1 MVPGPRPAAGTYRGL
16 PRRVRQANLNPRL
29 RDTPAPARS
38 AQAEGTAPADGRSP
52 EEARDL
58 VASLQSGWQRG
69 RETDPA
75 AQATDGTQT
84 ATADERD
91 ERRDAELPQNGEA

>member
-1 MVPGPRPAAGTYRGL
+1 
-16 PRRVRQANLNPRL
+16 
-29 RDTPAPARS
+29 
-38 AQAEGTAPADGRSP
+38 
-52 EEARDL
+52 

-75 AQATDGTQT
+75 AQTTDGTQT